1 MPNKDLDWSD
11 VEADALNDPNRVETT
26 WNYMDRR
33 EVAMED
39 ATMELANNRWYIRTG
54 FAGFNSRANN
64 GDGYSTKARA
74 EAAIRRYSSK
84 GN

>member
-1 MPNKDLDWSD
+1 MRDLDWSD

-26 WNYMDRR
+26 YNYMDRR

-39 ATMELANNRWYIRTG
+39 ATMELANGRWYIRMG
-54 FAGFNSRANN
+54 FAGYNSLTNN

-74 EAAIRRYSSK
+74 EAAIRHYCSK
-84 GN
+84 TN